1 MAVEY
6 TISVPPFE
14 AVARDNVLTLSVSGV
29 AADEPN
35 LLQQA
40 DQIARDLVRCFSYR
54 LRKRFDIVY
63 GGYQRQSPDRI
74 DGFAAVV
81 GARAFCLAGTVD
93 VEVRDRVG
101 NVVDSSAMRRERDQ
115 QAIQH
120 GLSDLTKRAARDANL
135 RDMLDHW
142 GRYVADPDGR
152 LHPLYDVL
160 QVAERLYKGRENAA
174 AALNLSPVKLLCQL
188 IFNAHFLDCVQLS
201 LQIIHMF
208 LFVVETGKSW
218 RVLDRRSC
226 SRVDQSIFMTSI
238 PATESRLTSN
248 ASLSSDGDTTTKYL
262 SVERSELYGTDRFA
276 DRLGFWISS
285 GIFFSPSINSI
296 VGGFPPPRENG
307 ISGYMRTE
315 NQRVYQ
321 STKTNS
327 ADKYKGAA

>member
-1 MAVEY
+1 LNKYTFNWKLVPSMAVEY

-93 VEVRDRVG
+93 VEVRDRAG

-115 QAIQH
+115 QATQH

-160 QVAERLYKGRENAA
+160 QVAERLYKGREKAA
-174 AALNLSPVKLLCQL
+174 AALNLVYDDVDNLGKISNNPTVLNSRHPGKAPGPHR
-188 IFNAHFLDCVQLS
+188 IATEAE
-201 LQIIHMF
+201 
-208 LFVVETGKSW
+208 VET
-218 RVLDRRSC
+218 C
-226 SRVDQSIFMTSI
+226 
-238 PATESRLTSN
+238 
-248 ASLSSDGDTTTKYL
+248 
-262 SVERSELYGTDRFA
+262 ERAAQAIIENYAKT
-276 DRLGFWISS
+276 
-285 GIFFSPSINSI
+285 I
-296 VGGFPPPRENG
+296 V
-307 ISGYMRTE
+307 I
-315 NQRVYQ
+315 
-321 STKTNS
+321 
-327 ADKYKGAA
+327 